1 MKTEILDKRYCLFK
15 QIDAILLFMLIFS
28 YAYFFV
34 YIIPWIDIVGK
45 DFSDIKN
52 YMERIE
58 YLRQGLPER
67 EFSGIGILF
76 SEYLWKYISIAI
88 GHYFN
93 DYRAGL
99 YLVSFISLSLYSF
112 FTFRRV
118 NIVLVSILLITPM
131 FIDLVMGQLRMS
143 IAFPLLLMGYELRD
157 KKIFFIPILIAIF
170 IHSASFIFI
179 GVFLIL
185 RYMEKEFPLE
195 NLYRNSMI
203 LAFLMAFFM
212 KWGVDIILVAVGSP
226 KAHYNSII
234 EATSISY
241 SLVWFI
247 LALVLVLKAP
257 IDEVKER
264 VIISFSITM
273 MSFFFFASIFGVYG
287 QRYVAISIPLI
298 IIAISY
304 LPKHYKQAIFLTFL
318 LYQFLQ
324 FKYWFS
330 LILI

>member
-1 MKTEILDKRYCLFK
+1 MRTETLDKRYYLFK
-15 QIDAILLFMLIFS
+15 QIDMILLFLLILS

-34 YIIPWIDIVGK
+34 YIIPWIDILGK
-45 DFSDIKN
+45 DFSDIRN

-58 YLRQGLPER
+58 YLNQGLPER
-67 EFSGIGILF
+67 EFHGISILF

-88 GHYFN
+88 GRFFN

-99 YLVSFISLSLYSF
+99 YLVSFISISLYSF

-118 NIVLVSILLITPM
+118 NIILVSLLLITPM

-143 IAFPLLLMGYELRD
+143 IAFPLLLVGYELRG
-157 KKIFFIPILIAIF
+157 KTISLIPILTAIF

-179 GVFLIL
+179 TVYFIL
-185 RYMEKEFPLE
+185 KYIEREFPLE
-195 NLYRNSMI
+195 SLYRNGMI
-203 LAFLMAFFM
+203 LALFMAFFM
-212 KWGVDIILVAVGSP
+212 KYGVDIILIAVGSP
-226 KAHYNSII
+226 KANYNSII

-241 SLVWFI
+241 SLLWFL
-247 LALVLVLKAP
+247 LALVLILKAP
-257 IDEVKER
+257 IQDIEER
-264 VIISFSITM
+264 IIISFSVTM
-273 MSFFFFASIFGVYG
+273 MSFFFFASVFGVYG

-298 IIAISY
+298 IISINY
-304 LPKHYKQAIFLTFL
+304 LPKHYKQAIFVTFL

-324 FKYWFS
+324 FKYWLT